1 MNFKVTTFSN
11 LEGKMKILLVICGI
25 FLMAFTT
32 GDSKSYY
39 NIPISPTSIYT
50 DDFDLDGD
58 KDIIIGHITGVGY
71 TNPSLT
77 ILKNDGQGYF
87 EVYDTAKTYFGA
99 QYDIF
104 SKKINGDNYPEIVTF
119 LVYENSS
126 RYIRILINDEGVFD
140 EYQDFSLNQTEPFGH
155 KTFGDANGDGLVDI
169 IIASYGCQCWGIL
182 HNQGQGNF
190 SEPEYFDVDYHPT
203 DIKCGNL
210 NNDEIDDIVI
220 GGGDVNIYFPGD
232 SGFEITTFDNGSWFV
247 FIDDFDND
255 GDNDIIGI
263 DGVYTWNYFS
273 YMENTGNGN
282 FIQHPDTTTHP
293 GGLDFSLTDLDNDG
307 LSEILCLANSFSG
320 IYIFYNKG
328 NFHLGEPEFI
338 PVTYFGEDSRRFHCD
353 DLDNNG
359 FNDIIIVRRHG
370 SPLTANLTILFN
382 DGQGNFVEDPII
394 STQTSNFEPQTS
406 NLSCNPN
413 PFKTETSIS
422 FTTMTSEITRLQ
434 IFDLN
439 GNLINSLVNDNLLID
454 KYTVKWNGRDKNG
467 KEVNTGVYII
477 RFVSGKQK
485 ESCKLIYQK
494 CQ

>member
-1 MNFKVTTFSN
+1 MVSIMKELLLLFFLIVLLSFTA
-11 LEGKMKILLVICGI
+11 GK
-25 FLMAFTT
+25 
-32 GDSKSYY
+32 SKSNY

-58 KDIIIGHITGVGY
+58 KDIIIGHITGVAY

-104 SKKINGDNYPEIVTF
+104 SYDLYGDGYPEIVTV
-119 LVYENSS
+119 LYESEKMKGDNF
-126 RYIRILINDEGVFD
+126 IRILNLDTTGIVSFNDYFLNN
-140 EYQDFSLNQTEPFGH
+140 EYGFSH
-155 KTFGDANGDGLVDI
+155 KTYGDANGDGLVDI

-182 HNQGQGNF
+182 LNQGQGNF

-255 GDNDIIGI
+255 GDNDIVGI

-282 FIQHPDTTTHP
+282 FIQHADTTTHP

-382 DGQGNFVEDPII
+382 DGQGSFVEDPITGSETPNPPLGI
-394 STQTSNFEPQTS
+394 QAPS
-406 NLSCNPN
+406 LMCYPN
-413 PFKTETSIS
+413 PFATRTTIS
-422 FTTMTSEITRLQ
+422 FTIEKRERVQLN
-434 IFDLN
+434 IFDIN
-439 GNLINSLVNDNLLID
+439 GQLIQTIINEELPKGEYKYSWGATD
-454 KYTVKWNGRDKNG
+454 KSRNKLKNG
-467 KEVNTGVYII
+467 IYFVKII
-477 RFVSGKQK
+477 
-485 ESCKLIYQK
+485 LNNYQK
-494 CQ
+494 QVIKTIKI